1 MSIQVESPLRDGG
14 VADDAR
20 VAQWAALAAQLRADI
35 VRACAAAGSGHP
47 TSSLSCADLIAV
59 LVADV
64 LRYDLTA
71 PQRADNDAL
80 VFSKGHASALLYAV
94 HKAVGAIGDEE
105 LLTYR
110 RFGSRLEGHPRPVL
124 PLIDVATGS
133 LGQGLPAAVGIALAA
148 ARLAQVDAKTF
159 VLCGDGEMGEGSMW
173 EAMGHASAYGLDNLV
188 AIVDVNGLAQ
198 DGPVFGAVD
207 AGGLCERAHAFGW
220 STLEIDGHDLAEI
233 AAAYATACTTAGRP
247 TLIAAR
253 TVKGRGV
260 AEAEGR
266 ADLHGKRLAPAGAEL
281 AGGEAPAP
289 VRIALAPPAGA
300 APGQIDARQTDVSP
314 AGVASPQAEAPS
326 AAASGL
332 APRPAYA
339 VGDVVHLRRAYGEM
353 VAWMLER
360 DARTVVLD
368 AGVWT
373 STFGGAAPSARRR
386 FIPIDIA
393 EQQLVAAAV
402 GLQSRGWRPYVSTF
416 AAFLGRAADF
426 VRMAAVGD
434 ADLVVCGSHGGVS
447 VGEDGPSQM
456 GLEDVA
462 IMRSVGG
469 STVLCPCDAN
479 QTVALIEATAGT
491 AGVRYLRTT
500 RPPLPVIYEAGRAF
514 RPGGSALVRSSGD
527 DAALIVAAGIT
538 VHASLAAAEELAAE
552 GIAVRVLD
560 AYSLKPLDAA
570 GVTANARACGG
581 RVVTVEDHRPE
592 GGLGEAVG
600 TCLVEHALDC
610 RMESLAVREI
620 PGSGTGPEL
629 ARAAGIDANA
639 VVTAVRRVLA
649 APRRA

>member
-1 MSIQVESPLRDGG
+1 
-14 VADDAR
+14 
-20 VAQWAALAAQLRADI
+20 
-35 VRACAAAGSGHP
+35 
-47 TSSLSCADLIAV
+47 
-59 LVADV
+59 
-64 LRYDLTA
+64 
-71 PQRADNDAL
+71 
-80 VFSKGHASALLYAV
+80 
-94 HKAVGAIGDEE
+94 
-105 LLTYR
+105 
-110 RFGSRLEGHPRPVL
+110 
-124 PLIDVATGS
+124 
-133 LGQGLPAAVGIALAA
+133 
-148 ARLAQVDAKTF
+148 
-159 VLCGDGEMGEGSMW
+159 
-173 EAMGHASAYGLDNLV
+173 
-188 AIVDVNGLAQ
+188 
-198 DGPVFGAVD
+198 
-207 AGGLCERAHAFGW
+207 
-220 STLEIDGHDLAEI
+220 
-233 AAAYATACTTAGRP
+233 
-247 TLIAAR
+247 
-253 TVKGRGV
+253 
-260 AEAEGR
+260 
-266 ADLHGKRLAPAGAEL
+266 
-281 AGGEAPAP
+281 
-289 VRIALAPPAGA
+289 
-300 APGQIDARQTDVSP
+300 GQIDARQTDVSP

-500 RPPLPVIYEAGRAF
+500 RPPLPVIY
-514 RPGGSALVRSSGD
+514 
-527 DAALIVAAGIT
+527 
-538 VHASLAAAEELAAE
+538 
-552 GIAVRVLD
+552 
-560 AYSLKPLDAA
+560 
-570 GVTANARACGG
+570 
-581 RVVTVEDHRPE
+581 
-592 GGLGEAVG
+592 
-600 TCLVEHALDC
+600 
-610 RMESLAVREI
+610 
-620 PGSGTGPEL
+620 
-629 ARAAGIDANA
+629 
-639 VVTAVRRVLA
+639 
-649 APRRA
+649 